1 MKGELIYPT
10 KINNII
16 NKTKRHNK
24 KQNFKKAWKGY
35 DYDFKINRLTKTIK
49 ISISKNKYIDR
60 TYIIPYKYEKLN
72 IIKTLHNNSFHKG
85 INTLNKIIQV
95 SKFWW

>member
-24 KQNFKKAWKGY
+24 KQNFKKA
-35 DYDFKINRLTKTIK
+35 
-49 ISISKNKYIDR
+49 
-60 TYIIPYKYEKLN
+60 
-72 IIKTLHNNSFHKG
+72 
-85 INTLNKIIQV
+85 
-95 SKFWW
+95 